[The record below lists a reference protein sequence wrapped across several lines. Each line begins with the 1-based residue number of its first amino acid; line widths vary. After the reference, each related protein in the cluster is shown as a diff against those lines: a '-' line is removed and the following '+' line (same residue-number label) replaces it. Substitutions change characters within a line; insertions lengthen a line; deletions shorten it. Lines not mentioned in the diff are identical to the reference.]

1 MARSRWAEQ
10 GRSKTEQCGNL
21 QLVSL
26 SILTWQSR
34 VEIKYYSGAYFDHVT
49 VFKALYLQTSIQ
61 GGAQTRGVITS
72 IAELAAFTQHV

>member
-1 MARSRWAEQ
+1 MAQSRWAEQ

-26 SILTWQSR
+26 TWQSR
-34 VEIKYYSGAYFDHVT
+34 VEIKYYSVAYFDHVT
-49 VFKALYLQTSIQ
+49 VFKALYLQTFIK